1 MTAFIPTVTGHYY
14 EGDVLVLQTLSGDPE
29 DDILVYRDEDNTN
42 MRTRRKTLSEEQQ
55 EVLGLM

>member
-29 DDILVYRDEDNTN
+29 DDILVYRDEDNTK
-42 MRTRRKTLSEEQQ
+42 MRTRKSW
-55 EVLGLM
+55 G